1 MQAAARK
8 VLWENQRLRELLL
21 VKGVNLEEISA
32 YLKDHERVQ
41 PTAVEPIQHDVVETK
56 VDAQPAII
64 ITTEEPEDRN
74 SMSCENAAS
83 IIASMR
89 GHSEDEEAVRKKLGC
104 ASLQTCKVKNVEVLQ
119 VMEME

>member
-1 MQAAARK
+1 MQVAARK
-8 VLWENQRLRELLL
+8 VLWENQRLRDLL
-21 VKGVNLEEISA
+21 VAKGVKLEEISA
-32 YLKDHERVQ
+32 YLKDHESIQ
-41 PTAVEPIQHDVVETK
+41 PIAVNTK
-56 VDAQPAII
+56 VEARPAII
-64 ITTEEPEDRN
+64 VAMEEQGTPEDQN

-89 GHSEDEEAVRKKLGC
+89 GHSEDEETVRKKLGC